1 VVEVAHR
8 DAGLGQGGGPPTRNA
23 REEVKSAIWL
33 TIGISTLS
41 PVPRR

>member
-1 VVEVAHR
+1 VG
-8 DAGLGQGGGPPTRNA
+8 DAGLGKALGPETRKA
-23 REEVKSAIWL
+23 RDDVKSAIWL